1 MTALHVGFDAQIL
14 RRQRLGG
21 ITRYFA
27 DLTAQLLSA
36 GLRVSAEDPS
46 RLFWSQPRAWRQADV
61 VHATFYSGSPYRMR
75 KHQRL
80 ISSLFD
86 MTPERYPEHFFLSGL
101 RSPLANKQ
109 VWLSASDKIISISAA
124 SADDLYFSRP
134 ELSAPVDIIHLATS
148 IHLIQ
153 PEPFSP
159 LLHRRFW
166 LMIGKRHAYKNGA
179 VLLRALAALRSG
191 GTCSAS
197 MPLLVFVG
205 GGPWRPAEQ
214 RWIADHRLEHA
225 VLQVNAEDAQLA
237 WLYRNAEAVLVP
249 SLAEGFSLPLIEAL
263 SCDTAVVASDIEVH
277 REVGGDYAT
286 FLSPVNTQAWA
297 DWFMSHSTA
306 PPLHPSVRLGVTRH
320 ATLCEHYALDRMTT
334 EHIQAYQS
342 LF

>member
-1 MTALHVGFDAQIL
+1 MTALDVGFDAQIL

-36 GLRVSAEDPS
+36 GLRVSSEDAS
-46 RLFWSQPRAWRQADV
+46 RLFWGKQRAWRQAEV
-61 VHATFYSGSPYRMR
+61 VHATFYCGTPYRMR
-75 KHQRL
+75 PHQRL

-101 RSPLANKQ
+101 RSPHANKQ

-124 SADDLYFSRP
+124 SADDLYFSCP
-134 ELSAPVDIIHLATS
+134 GLSAPVDIIHLSTS

-153 PEPFSP
+153 PEPFLP

-166 LMIGKRHAYKNGA
+166 LMIGKRHAYKNGS
-179 VLLRALAALRSG
+179 VLLRALATLRSG
-191 GTCSAS
+191 GTSSGS

-214 RWIADHRLEHA
+214 RWISDHQLENA
-225 VLQVNAEDAQLA
+225 VLQVNAGDGQLA

-263 SCDTAVVASDIEVH
+263 SCNTAVVASDIEVH

-286 FLSPVNTQAWA
+286 FLSPLNTQAWA

-306 PPLHPSVRLGVTRH
+306 SPLQPSEHLGVSRYVS
-320 ATLCEHYALDRMTT
+320 LCDHYSLGRMTVD
-334 EHIQAYQS
+334 HIKAYQS